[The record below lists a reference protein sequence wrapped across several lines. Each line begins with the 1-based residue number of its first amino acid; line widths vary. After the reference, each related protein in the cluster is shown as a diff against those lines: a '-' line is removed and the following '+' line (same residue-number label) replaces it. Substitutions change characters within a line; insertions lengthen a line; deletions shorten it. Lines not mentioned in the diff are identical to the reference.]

1 MISQRHCSM
10 KTHNRTKI
18 LYHVRSFDFSGRTE
32 VSWIMNDKLVASWGP
47 KCKCSLWKLIGGGQ
61 SLDSNEI
68 WWINFAY
75 TCGNT
80 LGGFAESHLKAS
92 TLFAFVITGL
102 SCIVECHIFSSTFL
116 MLKKH
121 FFFLFLEIIDI
132 KWLSIKYP
140 LGRSTNQMTLVHTEG
155 LHIRMRITCWYVVP
169 TCSSYADIPGIL
181 WCCSVQ
187 HEQLFSLQDHYL
199 CMIIRL

>member
-1 MISQRHCSM
+1 MISQCHCSM

-61 SLDSNEI
+61 SLDSKEI

-80 LGGFAESHLKAS
+80 LGGFTESHLKAS

-116 MLKKH
+116 KLKKKL
-121 FFFLFLEIIDI
+121 FFLDYRHYLGT
-132 KWLSIKYP
+132 WLSIKYP
-140 LGRSTNQMTLVHTEG
+140 LGRSTNRMAVVHRWSAYQNEN
-155 LHIRMRITCWYVVP
+155 
-169 TCSSYADIPGIL
+169 
-181 WCCSVQ
+181 
-187 HEQLFSLQDHYL
+187 YL
-199 CMIIRL
+199 